1 MSATVNV
8 RIPSSLRPQCGNQ
21 ELVSV
26 TGGTVGEVLK
36 NLTAQYGGIASRLF
50 AQNGGVSRWIN
61 VFVNQEDIRFL
72 SELETPLQGG
82 EEVSIV
88 PAVAGGA

>member
-21 ELVSV
+21 ELVAVS
-26 TGGTVGEVLK
+26 GATVGEVLK

-50 AQNGGVSRWIN
+50 TNGGQVSRWIN
-61 VFVNQEDIRFL
+61 VFVDGEDIRFL
-72 SELETPLQGG
+72 SDQATPLQGG